1 MEMWAELYGN
11 LCMRC
16 SFGQCVCVSEI
27 VKEGGKEG
35 GRDRHFGSCVWR
47 AITQL
52 HKLRDSHRVRNV
64 GWVCF
69 G

>member
-1 MEMWAELYGN
+1 M
-11 LCMRC
+11 
-16 SFGQCVCVSEI
+16 CVCVCMCVCVHEI
-27 VKEGGKEG
+27 VKEGGREG
-35 GRDRHFGSCVWR
+35 RTDALLFGSCVWR